1 METITFTCNICGGKV
16 IFDGNDDL
24 IINTCTC
31 EDNPIKESEG
41 I

>member
-1 METITFTCNICGGKV
+1 MKQSRYLRYMWGKV

-24 IINTCTC
+24 IINTCIC